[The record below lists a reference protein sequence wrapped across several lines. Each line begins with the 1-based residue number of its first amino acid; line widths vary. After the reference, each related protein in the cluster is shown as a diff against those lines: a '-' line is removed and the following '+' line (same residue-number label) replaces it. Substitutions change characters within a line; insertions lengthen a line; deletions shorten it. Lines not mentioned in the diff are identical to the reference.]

1 MSKKYLYSSWN
12 SMRIVLA
19 ALLLIPYILGSP
31 TTKGMTLFSSPKP
44 ATVELGS
51 CIVDEKA
58 NGIPLSL

>member
-12 SMRIVLA
+12 SIRIVLA

-31 TTKGMTLFSSPKP
+31 TTKGMILFSSPNP